1 MDKELLFKPRT
12 TEREVEIPNVGT
24 VRVRA
29 LTRAEVTPLSGRE
42 IELDV
47 LELRLLTLAMVDPVL
62 TEDEV
67 RQWYQV
73 SPAGELNPVLDAIR
87 DLSGVTASDPK
98 EAYHRFRS

>member
-12 TEREVEIPNVGT
+12 PEREVEIPNVGT

-29 LTRAEVTPLSGRE
+29 LTRAEVTPLVGRE

-47 LELRLLTLAMVDPVL
+47 LERKLLTLAMVNPVL

-67 RQWYQV
+67 DRWYDAA
-73 SPAGELNPVLDAIR
+73 PAGELNPVLDAIR
-87 DLSGVTASDPK
+87 DMSGVKASDPR
-98 EAYHRFRS
+98 EAYHRFRG